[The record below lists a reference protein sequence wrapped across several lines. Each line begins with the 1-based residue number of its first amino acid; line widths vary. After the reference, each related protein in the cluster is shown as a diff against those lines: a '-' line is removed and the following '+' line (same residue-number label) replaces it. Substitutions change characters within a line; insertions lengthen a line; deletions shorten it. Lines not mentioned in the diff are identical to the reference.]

1 MTRRLLLFTDVDGT
15 LLDAET
21 YRPDAAR
28 PGLAAARAA
37 GAPVILNT
45 SKTEPE
51 TRALA
56 AELGLDAPFA
66 VENGGGIYV
75 PPGHFGDNGE
85 EGLVALGAAHA
96 DILAALDELADSFRF
111 RGISSMSDREVEAAC
126 GLPAGAVGAAR
137 ERRFSE
143 PLVWRDDPARLDE
156 FAAALAG
163 RGLVLRR
170 GDRFVHVMGDT
181 DKAAAVA
188 RLAPRYR
195 ARWPGAVSVGLGNGP
210 NDLGMLAAAD
220 VAVVI
225 RNPNGRNIEY
235 PGARVP
241 AGHGPAAWSRAVR
254 ALLEE
259 DG

>member
-51 TRALA
+51 TRVLA

-75 PPGHFGDNGE
+75 PPGHFGDGGE
-85 EGLVALGAAHA
+85 EGLIALGAAHA
-96 DILAALDELADSFRF
+96 DILAALGELADSFRF

-143 PLVWRDDPARLDE
+143 PLVWRDDRARLDE

-181 DKAAAVA
+181 DKATAVA

-225 RNPNGRNIEY
+225 RNPNGRGIEY

-259 DG
+259 DA

>member
-1 MTRRLLLFTDVDGT
+1 MSRDLLLFTDVDGT

-21 YRPDAAR
+21 YRPDAAL

-45 SKTEPE
+45 SKTEAE

-66 VENGGGIYV
+66 VENGGGLYV
-75 PPGHFGDNGE
+75 PPGHFGDGGE
-85 EGLVALGAAHA
+85 EGLLAFGAAHA
-96 DILAALDELADSFRF
+96 DILAALDGLRGAFRF
-111 RGISSMSDREVEAAC
+111 RGLSGLSGRAAEAAC
-126 GLPAGAVGAAR
+126 GLPAGAVAAAR

-143 PLVWRDDPARLDE
+143 PLLWDDDRARLDA
-156 FAAALAG
+156 FAAALADC
-163 RGLVLRR
+163 GLVLKR

-181 DKAAAVA
+181 DKAVAVE

-195 ARWPGAVSVGLGNGP
+195 ARRPGAVSVGLGNGP

-220 VAVVI
+220 VAVAI
-225 RNPNGRNIEY
+225 RNPNGRDIQC

-241 AGHGPAAWSRAVR
+241 AGRGPAAWSRAVR
-254 ALLEE
+254 ELLEE

>member
-1 MTRRLLLFTDVDGT
+1 MPRHLLFTDVDGT

-51 TRALA
+51 ARALA

-75 PPGHFGDNGE
+75 PPGYFGDGGA
-85 EGLVALGAAHA
+85 EGLLALGAAHA
-96 DILAALDELADSFRF
+96 EILAALDELRGAFRF
-111 RGISSMSDREVEAAC
+111 RGLSSLSDRAAEAAC
-126 GLPAGAVGAAR
+126 GLPAGAVAPAR

-143 PLVWRDDPARLDE
+143 PLLWDDDRARLDA
-156 FAAALAG
+156 FAAALAE
-163 RGLVLRR
+163 RGLALRR
-170 GDRFVHVMGDT
+170 GDRFVHAMGDT
-181 DKAAAVA
+181 DKALAVA

-195 ARWPGAVSVGLGNGP
+195 ARWPDAVSVGLGNGP

-225 RNPNGRNIEY
+225 RNPNGRDIQY

-254 ALLEE
+254 ALLE